1 MKEVINMAEKKVII
15 FNGKMFYNARHL
27 HDHLV
32 KYYSVVHKVTYLKV
46 RESTGKRLKS
56 IDKTFKVEYE
66 LVSATKK
73 ASLKRYMQISEG
85 QEEIIAF
92 EVKKFDD
99 FVIKYLGLKDVG
111 YLFTYKNPRKE
122 IMLAYKDLYLLAL
135 IRRYNEELH
144 MQIFNNIK
152 EASTLDGEFYRYIL
166 QPSPIKQ
173 NLF

>member
-1 MKEVINMAEKKVII
+1 MAEKKVII

-27 HDHLV
+27 HNHLV
-32 KYYSVVHKVTYLKV
+32 KYYSALHKVTYLKV

-56 IDKTFKVEYE
+56 IDKTYKVEYE
-66 LVSATKK
+66 LVSATEK

-92 EVKKFDD
+92 EVKKIDD
-99 FVIKYLGLKDVG
+99 FIIKYLGLKDIG
-111 YLFTYKNPRKE
+111 YLYTYKNPRRE
-122 IMLAYKDLYLLAL
+122 IMLAYKQLPLLAL
-135 IRRYNEELH
+135 IKKYNVELH
-144 MQIFNNIK
+144 VQMFKNIMA
-152 EASTLDGEFYRYIL
+152 ASVLDGDYYRYTL